1 MIFFSKYFFSLNYFS
16 VIIVFFFPLKF
27 ILVMVKLD
35 KPESMAKKYSNIV
48 LRRDTEFGVGKNT
61 DKRNMGKT

>member
-27 ILVMVKLD
+27 ILVMVQLD